1 MDWRVKRVLIML
13 CDIVEGNEKILI
25 QPKDLEA
32 ELIIEFGNLY
42 KVKHILEALK
52 TKQLLNLTKS
62 NTGIPVYQIEVPK
75 IAELLPERKMA
86 DAIKIY
92 NQKLPVLLREEK
104 KETKEYLKQMARAKT
119 EPGAE
124 K

>member
-1 MDWRVKRVLIML
+1 ML